1 MNFKKKIRVGIAGYG
16 LIGKV
21 RFKELKNNK
30 NVKIICV
37 SDKIFSNKLEKKKF
51 KELKKVII
59 YDNFKDVINQ
69 RVDAVFVCLPNKFA
83 AEASLLVIK
92 KNLHLF
98 CEKPP
103 ARNLLEFKKIYN
115 LAKRKKGI
123 KIKYGFNHRYH
134 SSIILAKKIIDSKK
148 YGKLINAKGLYGKSK
163 ILNFEGDW
171 RSSKKIAGG
180 GILLDQGIHLVDLLR
195 HFCGEFSEVKSF
207 VSNKFWNL
215 KIEDNAYAI
224 MRSNQNVVAMLHSSA
239 TKWLHEFRIELM
251 LEKAQI
257 NLKGLITGSRSYGD
271 ETMQIF
277 EKNKKK
283 KGVLL
288 KFNKDLSWKRETSEF
303 INCLIKNKKI
313 QIGSIF
319 DSMKVMELISKI
331 YKSDKF

>member
-1 MNFKKKIRVGIAGYG
+1 MREIGDLQKK
-16 LIGKV
+16 L
-21 RFKELKNNK
+21 
-30 NVKIICV
+30 
-37 SDKIFSNKLEKKKF
+37 
-51 KELKKVII
+51 
-59 YDNFKDVINQ
+59 
-69 RVDAVFVCLPNKFA
+69 
-83 AEASLLVIK
+83 
-92 KNLHLF
+92 
-98 CEKPP
+98 
-103 ARNLLEFKKIYN
+103 
-115 LAKRKKGI
+115 
-123 KIKYGFNHRYH
+123 
-134 SSIILAKKIIDSKK
+134 
-148 YGKLINAKGLYGKSK
+148 
-163 ILNFEGDW
+163 
-171 RSSKKIAGG
+171 
-180 GILLDQGIHLVDLLR
+180 LVDLLR